1 MVYCIILENKQT
13 MNTVKKVLI
22 ILVISLCT
30 WHYATAQY
38 SISELREMLP
48 LTESYP
54 IVEYKNIANNNK
66 DNYWRWGW
74 MNNNDIEK
82 LRAVR
87 FLDMQGKIEDKN
99 TNCWV
104 IAGRRYR
111 PIYNPEHQCPDIF
124 SVQISMAYDLCRE
137 IFAVYKDNQ
146 LCDTI
151 EVFVSGYSENVN
163 DEIITKQYALFSK
176 GILRIFEL
184 CPTTQDPIIFESLRK
199 TDKITAQRKDVTYQL
214 NVESG
219 KFVKISETV
228 YLPQEY
234 DISYYGSNGTDIWN
248 GTETKIGT
256 ITY

>member
-1 MVYCIILENKQT
+1 MENIL
-13 MNTVKKVLI
+13 
-22 ILVISLCT
+22 
-30 WHYATAQY
+30 
-38 SISELREMLP
+38 
-48 LTESYP
+48 
-54 IVEYKNIANNNK
+54 
-66 DNYWRWGW
+66 
-74 MNNNDIEK
+74 
-82 LRAVR
+82 
-87 FLDMQGKIEDKN
+87 
-99 TNCWV
+99 
-104 IAGRRYR
+104 
-111 PIYNPEHQCPDIF
+111 
-124 SVQISMAYDLCRE
+124 
-137 IFAVYKDNQ
+137 
-146 LCDTI
+146 
-151 EVFVSGYSENVN
+151 ENVN